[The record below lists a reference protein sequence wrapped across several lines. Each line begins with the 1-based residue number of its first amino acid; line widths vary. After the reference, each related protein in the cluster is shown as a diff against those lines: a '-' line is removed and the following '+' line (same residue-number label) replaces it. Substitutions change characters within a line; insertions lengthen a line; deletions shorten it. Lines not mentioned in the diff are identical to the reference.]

1 MISRLFALALVAA
14 LSALP
19 LSVGPAFADTEKAIF
34 AGGCFWCVEKDFD
47 HVPGVVSTISG
58 YSGGTLENP
67 TYENHEGHREV
78 VQVEFDPAKVTYA
91 TLAEIF
97 FHSVDPTD
105 DGGQFCDRGHAYT
118 TAIYTENEAQKAAAE
133 KAKVDAEA
141 ALGRKIVTPVE
152 AAGPFWPA
160 EDYHQDFYQK
170 NPLRYSYYRN
180 GCGRDQ
186 RVEEVW
192 GKSAHQGIE
201 GF

>member
-1 MISRLFALALVAA
+1 MTSRLFALALVAA

-78 VQVEFDPAKVTYA
+78 VRVEFDPAKVTYA

-133 KAKVDAEA
+133 KAKADAEA